1 MTPEKGSRETVLAK
15 LAAGEK
21 SKRRRMGNYALTV
34 AHCLQVPASR
44 HVIKA
49 ARGRAYANFQLF
61 TNFFPDLLPILT
73 GLSSVQQQ
81 CSNDAISHAR
91 THARSARSSFSRSSL
106 LVLT

>member
-21 SKRRRMGNYALTV
+21 SKRRPMGNYALTV

-49 ARGRAYANFQLF
+49 AGGRAYANFQLF
-61 TNFFPDLLPILT
+61 TNFFPIFCL
-73 GLSSVQQQ
+73 
-81 CSNDAISHAR
+81 
-91 THARSARSSFSRSSL
+91 F
-106 LVLT
+106 

>member
-49 ARGRAYANFQLF
+49 ARGESTCQF
-61 TNFFPDLLPILT
+61 
-73 GLSSVQQQ
+73 
-81 CSNDAISHAR
+81 
-91 THARSARSSFSRSSL
+91 SAFC
-106 LVLT
+106 